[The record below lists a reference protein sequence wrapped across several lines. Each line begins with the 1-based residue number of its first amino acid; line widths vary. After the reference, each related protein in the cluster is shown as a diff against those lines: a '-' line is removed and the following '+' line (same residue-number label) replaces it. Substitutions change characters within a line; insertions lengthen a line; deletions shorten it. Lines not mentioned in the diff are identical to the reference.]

1 MLQAIKYSQGHL
13 EILDQLQLPF
23 FEEYISICSAEDGW
37 HAIKDMKVRGAPAI
51 AIVAMLALASEL
63 ESLEV
68 NGKTPE
74 AAEEAEAY
82 IAKRLE
88 YLLTSRP
95 TAVNL
100 SDAARKL
107 GSLVGTRA
115 KQPGANGRDVVTAFT
130 RAAEE
135 MMVKDLDD
143 NQRIG
148 NNGAEWIMANA
159 TRSGASSVAVLTHC
173 NTGLTESSSLA
184 TSGYGTALGVVR
196 SLASK
201 SFLRHAYCTETRPYN
216 QGSRLTAF
224 ELVHDKIPATLITD
238 SMAAALLADPSV
250 GVSAIVVGAD
260 RVAANGDTANKIGTY
275 GLAVLAKHHGIKFL
289 VAAPLTTID
298 LATKSG
304 DDIVIEQRAASEV
317 TCIKGP
323 REGADTVGGAV
334 FDTVRI
340 AAPGIEVW
348 NPAFD
353 ITPSALI
360 DGIITEVGV
369 VEKGPDGQFDMGG
382 LFKVSAPPIRR

>member
-23 FEEYISICSAEDGW
+23 VEKYIPIRSAEDGW

-63 ESLEV
+63 QSLGV
-68 NGKTPE
+68 DGKTPE
-74 AAEEAEAY
+74 AAEETRAY
-82 IAKRLE
+82 IVKQLE

-107 GSLVGTRA
+107 GSVVETRA
-115 KQPGANGRDVVTAFT
+115 NQPGANGHDIVKVFIQ
-130 RAAEE
+130 AAEE

-143 NQRIG
+143 NQKIG
-148 NNGAEWIMANA
+148 HNGAEWIMANA
-159 TRSGASSVAVLTHC
+159 ARPGASSVAVLTHC
-173 NTGLTESSSLA
+173 NTGSLA

-201 SFLRHAYCTETRPYN
+201 STLRHAYCTETRPYN

-224 ELVHDKIPATLITD
+224 EMVHDKIPATLITD
-238 SMAAALLADPSV
+238 SMAAALLADPSA

-275 GLAVLAKHHGIKFL
+275 GLAVLAKHHGVKFL

-304 DDIVIEQRAASEV
+304 NDIIIEQRAASEV
-317 TCIKGP
+317 TSIKGP
-323 REGADTVGGAV
+323 REGADTVGGVV

-340 AAPGIEVW
+340 AAPGINVW

-360 DGIITEVGV
+360 DGVITEVGV
-369 VEKGPDGQFDMGG
+369 VEKGPDGQFDMDG
-382 LFKVSAPPIRR
+382 LFKVSAPPV

>member
-23 FEEYISICSAEDGW
+23 LEEYISIRSAEDGW

-63 ESLEV
+63 QSLEV
-68 NGKTPE
+68 NDKTPE

-82 IAKRLE
+82 IAKRLK

-107 GSLVGTRA
+107 GSLVETRA
-115 KQPGANGRDVVTAFT
+115 KQPGANGRDVVTAFI

-148 NNGAEWIMANA
+148 HNGAEWIMANA

-173 NTGLTESSSLA
+173 NTGSLA

-201 SFLRHAYCTETRPYN
+201 SFLRRAYCTETRPYN

-275 GLAVLAKHHGIKFL
+275 GLAVLAKHHGIKFI

-317 TCIKGP
+317 TSIKGP

-340 AAPGIEVW
+340 AAPGIDVW

-369 VEKGPDGQFDMGG
+369 VEKGPDDQFDMDG
-382 LFKVSAPPIRR
+382 LFKVSAPPI